1 MVFGNTLLTDA
12 SNLIIRK
19 DVIIHHCKRG
29 NLLIKIFGNDA
40 YMLWFVCLLCITNV
54 AYPVYKSSNLRTFH
68 QFIPIT
74 VTVHCHGI

>member
-19 DVIIHHCKRG
+19 EVIIHHCNRG

-40 YMLWFVCLLCITNV
+40 YM
-54 AYPVYKSSNLRTFH
+54 
-68 QFIPIT
+68 
-74 VTVHCHGI
+74 